1 MIELSIV
8 MLAYDEADN
17 VGPVLA
23 ELRDW
28 LSERGV
34 DAEILVVDDGSK
46 DETAAVAERALQ
58 GWPHAKVLR
67 HERNRGMGA
76 GLKTG
81 TRAARGRWV
90 TFVPADG
97 QIAPEA
103 IGVLLDARDDA
114 DVVLS
119 VYADRDDGALRTVLS
134 GGVRALIAL
143 VHGVRMRSDGPYLF
157 RRSLFDER
165 QLQPDTFFLNFEF
178 PIRVVAAGLRVRTVT
193 IECRSRL
200 SGQSKTARPGRA
212 LAVGK
217 DLLELRT
224 RRLRDALRRVF

>member
-1 MIELSIV
+1 MTELSII
-8 MLAYDEADN
+8 MLAYDEAEN
-17 VGPVLA
+17 VGPVIG

-28 LSERGV
+28 LAEHDV

-46 DETAAVAERALQ
+46 DDTAGAAEHALR
-58 GWPHAKVLR
+58 GWPQSKVLR

-81 TRAARGRWV
+81 ARAARGRWV
-90 TFVPADG
+90 TFLPADG
-97 QIAPEA
+97 QIAPDA
-103 IGVLLDARDDA
+103 IGVLLDARQDT
-114 DVVLS
+114 DVVFS
-119 VYADRDDGALRTVLS
+119 VYSDRDDGAMRTILS
-134 GGVRALIAL
+134 GGVRALIAM

-157 RRSLFDER
+157 RRRLFDER
-165 QLQPDTFFLNFEF
+165 QLAPDTFFLNFEF

-200 SGQSKTARPGRA
+200 SGRSKTARPGRI
-212 LAVGK
+212 LGVGR

-224 RRLRDALRRVF
+224 RRLRDAWRRL